1 MATKAINERLARL
14 TSSGTSVWLD
24 ELSRG
29 MLDDGELGRMV
40 DEYGL
45 RGMTSNPAIFE
56 KAILASRDYE
66 DALAAASAAGRSAE
80 ETYRMLVV
88 EDVRRACDALAPVHE
103 ATQRLDGYVS
113 LEVAPRLAHD
123 PRGTLVEARELWGL
137 VDRPN
142 LMIKI
147 PATEA
152 GVAAVEQALFEGMNV
167 NVTLLF
173 GVERYRQVM
182 EAYIAA
188 MERRREVGL
197 PLECRSV
204 ASFFVSRVDTE
215 VDRRLAQLGRDDL
228 RGRAGLANARAAYAA
243 FQETFHGAR
252 FAALRAAGCPLQR
265 PLWASTGVKDPAYPA
280 TMYVYGLAG
289 PDTVNTMPRATL
301 LAAAEEGE
309 VRGAP
314 AALNPQP
321 DLDAI
326 RQAGVSLED
335 VTEGLLAAG
344 VDLFEQAMNR
354 LLTGIASK
362 LAQHP

>member
-1 MATKAINERLARL
+1 M
-14 TSSGTSVWLD
+14 WLD
-24 ELSRG
+24 ELSRE
-29 MLDDGELGRMV
+29 MLDDDELSRMV
-40 DEYGL
+40 DEFGL
-45 RGMTSNPAIFE
+45 RGVTSNPAIFE
-56 KAILASRDYE
+56 KAILASDDYE
-66 DALAAASAAGRSAE
+66 AGLAAAAAAGLPAE
-80 ETYRMLVV
+80 ETYRRLAV

-103 ATQRLDGYVS
+103 ATHGHDGYVS
-113 LEVAPRLAHD
+113 LEVAPSLAHD
-123 PRGTLVEARELWGL
+123 PRGTLVEARELWAL

-152 GVAAVEQALFEGMNV
+152 GVVALEQALFEGMNV
-167 NVTLLF
+167 NATLLF

-182 EAYIAA
+182 KGYVAA

-197 PLECRSV
+197 APDCRSV

-243 FQETFHGAR
+243 FGEVFQSEGFS
-252 FAALRAAGCPLQR
+252 ALRAAGCAVQR

-289 PDTVNTMPRATL
+289 PDTVNTMPHATL
-301 LAAAEEGE
+301 LAAAAEGE
-309 VRGAP
+309 PQGAT
-314 AALNPQP
+314 AALDPQP

-326 RQAGVSLED
+326 RQAGVDLED

-344 VDLFEQAMNR
+344 VELFEQAMDR
-354 LLTGIASK
+354 LLVG
-362 LAQHP
+362 LATRLSAHR